1 MIKASPAKGMTVNE
15 MSAAERKRL
24 QAQLKPVAEKY
35 SKEIDPALLSE
46 FQSEIQKARS
56 AAK

>member
-1 MIKASPAKGMTVNE
+1 MTVNE